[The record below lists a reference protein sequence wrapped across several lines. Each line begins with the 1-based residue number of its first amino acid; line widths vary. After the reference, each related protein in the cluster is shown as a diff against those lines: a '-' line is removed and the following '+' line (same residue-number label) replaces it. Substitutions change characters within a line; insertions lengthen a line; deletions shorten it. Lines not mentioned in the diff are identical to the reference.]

1 MLTRFLSISC
11 TVALVFVAAS
21 CSASKPQV
29 PVNVTFRSSMFGGS
43 GTVGQFT
50 NQTSSQITITVM
62 CGDGKKAQRA
72 ELTVEI
78 PPNGTVEIGQ
88 SKGWKVAPG
97 ETVTLTHPDYEP
109 KEYKMPWTLSN

>member
-1 MLTRFLSISC
+1 MINRIPSISC
-11 TVALVFVAAS
+11 IVALLFVAAN

-29 PVNVTFRSSMFGGS
+29 PVNVTFRSSMFGS

-50 NQTSSQITITVM
+50 NQTNSQIAITVI
-62 CGDGKKAQRA
+62 CGDSKKEQRT
-72 ELTVEI
+72 ELTIEI